1 MQNYTFLK
9 RKKSKGRLIEKQTYL
24 SRTKRTLNFVKARSD
39 SKEEEPVFIPNGTL
53 CIIQSHPM
61 RELLK
66 KVHGGDSM
74 WETNPEYTAQ

>member
-9 RKKSKGRLIEKQTYL
+9 RKKPKEGLIEKQTYL
-24 SRTKRTLNFVKARSD
+24 SRTKRILNFVKTRSD
-39 SKEEEPVFIPNGTL
+39 IKEEELVFIPNDTL

-74 WETNPEYTAQ
+74 WETNPEYIAQ